1 MSPPPLLAEWLA
13 AIGLTAHQAI
23 TLGVLAG
30 VIAALIL
37 DRFRADVVALT
48 GAAVLLMTRAVRP
61 VDVEVAFASP
71 AIIALASLFVIAYAM
86 ERSGL
91 LDKAIAGGMWLA
103 RRAGATGI
111 WIVMTLC
118 GAVSAFLNNTP
129 IVVLAAPVI
138 RDVSAGVGRDPRRY
152 LMPLSYLTVLG
163 GSCTLIG
170 TSTNLLVN
178 DMARANDV
186 VPFTMF
192 EIAPVGLAVALAGG
206 IFLFL
211 FSGRLIRF
219 DEPAETPATPALLLP
234 RHGDHSASIGD
245 AAVFAPQHR
254 FRPWRAFASLS
265 VFIAAIA
272 IASAGIAPIAATAFA
287 GAVLLIVIKVIE
299 PDEAYRGLR
308 PEILM
313 LIAGMVVI
321 GVAMEETGL
330 AGAATERLIGIIGP
344 MGPLFALI
352 VFYGAALFL
361 TELLSNATVAV
372 LLTPV
377 AVSLAEGLAVSPKPF
392 IAAVMLSASAAFA
405 TPFGY
410 QTNALV
416 YQMGKYRYMDFVRV
430 GLPLDLITWAVACA
444 AIPLVFPF

>member
-1 MSPPPLLAEWLA
+1 MIPVSDILA

-23 TLGVLAG
+23 TLAVLAAVVG
-30 VIAALIL
+30 ALIL
-37 DRFRADVVALT
+37 DKFRADVVALT
-48 GAAVLLMTRAVRP
+48 GAAVLLMTGAVKP
-61 VDVEVAFASP
+61 VQVEVAFASP

-91 LDKAIAGGMWLA
+91 LDKAILGGVWLA
-103 RRAGATGI
+103 RKAGATGI
-111 WIVMTLC
+111 WIVMILC
-118 GAVSAFLNNTP
+118 GAASAFLNNTP
-129 IVVLAAPVI
+129 IVVLSAPVI
-138 RDVSAGVGRDPRRY
+138 RDVSASVGLDPRRY

-163 GSCTLIG
+163 GCCTLIG

-178 DMARANDV
+178 DMARASGTAT
-186 VPFTMF
+186 FTMF

-206 IFLFL
+206 LFL
-211 FSGRLIRF
+211 FFFSSRLIRF
-219 DEPAETPATPALLLP
+219 DDPPEASTTPSALAL

-245 AAVFAPQHR
+245 AAVFAPEHK
-254 FRPWRAFASLS
+254 FHPWRALASLA
-265 VFIAAIA
+265 VFIGAVTAA
-272 IASAGIAPIAATAFA
+272 SMGVAPIAATAFA
-287 GAVLLIVIKVIE
+287 GAVLLILIRVIDA
-299 PDEAYRGLR
+299 DEAYRGLR

-330 AGAATERLIGIIGP
+330 AGAATDSLIGSIGP
-344 MGPLFALI
+344 LGPLFALI
-352 VFYGAALFL
+352 LFYGAALLL

-377 AVSLAEGLAVSPKPF
+377 AVSLAESLAVSPKPF
-392 IAAVMLSASAAFA
+392 LAAVMIAASAAFA

-416 YQMGKYRYMDFVRV
+416 YQIGKYRYMDFVRV
-430 GLPLDLITWAVACA
+430 GLPLDLITWIAACV
-444 AIPLVFPF
+444 AIPIFFPF

>member
-138 RDVSAGVGRDPRRY
+138 REVSAGVGRDPRRY

-245 AAVFAPQHR
+245 AAVFVPQHR

>member
-192 EIAPVGLAVALAGG
+192 EIAPVGLAVALSGG

>member
-1 MSPPPLLAEWLA
+1 MAPPPFLAGLLTAV
-13 AIGLTAHQAI
+13 GLTAHQAI
-23 TLGVLAG
+23 TLAVLAG
-30 VIAALIL
+30 VVLALIL
-37 DRFRADVVALT
+37 DRFRADVVALS

-61 VDVEVAFASP
+61 VDVQVAFASP

-91 LDKAIAGGMWLA
+91 LDLVIRGGTWLA
-103 RRAGATGI
+103 RRAGAAGL

-118 GAVSAFLNNTP
+118 GAASAFLNNTP

-138 RDVSAGVGRDPRRY
+138 RDVAQGVGEDPRRY
-152 LMPLSYLTVLG
+152 LLPLSYLTVLG
-163 GSCTLIG
+163 GCCTLIG

-186 VPFTMF
+186 TPFGLF
-192 EIAPVGLAVALAGG
+192 EIAPVGLAVAGAGAV
-206 IFLFL
+206 FLFL

-219 DEPAETPATPALLLP
+219 DSAPVDGPPPALPVP
-234 RHGDHSASIGD
+234 RHGDQSGAIGD
-245 AAVFAPQHR
+245 AAVFAPEHS
-254 FRPWRAFASLS
+254 FRPWRAAASLT
-265 VFIAAIA
+265 VFISAIA
-272 IASAGIAPIAATAFA
+272 AAAVGIAPIAATAFT
-287 GAVLLIVIKVIE
+287 GAVLLIAIKVIE

-330 AGAATERLIGIIGP
+330 AAASTERLIEVIGP
-344 MGPLFALI
+344 MGPLFALV
-352 VFYGAALFL
+352 VFYGASLLL

-377 AVSLAEGLAVSPKPF
+377 AVNLAEGLAVSPKPF
-392 IAAVMLSASAAFA
+392 VAAVMLSASAAFA

-416 YQMGKYRYMDFVRV
+416 YTMGKYRYMDFVRV
-430 GLPLDLITWAVACA
+430 GLPLDLITWAVACTV
-444 AIPLVFPF
+444 IPIVFPF

>member
-1 MSPPPLLAEWLA
+1 MVPPPFLADILA
-13 AIGLTAHQAI
+13 AVGLSVHQAI

-30 VIAALIL
+30 VVAALIL
-37 DRFRADVVALT
+37 DRFRADVVALS

-61 VDVEVAFASP
+61 ADVEVAFASP

-111 WIVMTLC
+111 WIVMTVC

-138 RDVSAGVGRDPRRY
+138 RDVSAGVGLDPRRY

-178 DMARANDV
+178 DMARANEV
-186 VPFTMF
+186 EPFTFF
-192 EIAPVGLAVALAGG
+192 EIAPVGIAVALAGG
-206 IFLFL
+206 AFLFL

-219 DEPAETPATPALLLP
+219 DKPADPSAEPTVLP
-234 RHGDHSASIGD
+234 PRQSDHSASIGD
-245 AAVFAPQHR
+245 AAVFVPQHR
-254 FRPWRAFASLS
+254 FRPWRALASLG

-272 IASAGIAPIAATAFA
+272 AAAAGIAPIAATAFA
-287 GAVLLIVIKVIE
+287 GAVLLIGIKVIE

-330 AGAATERLIGIIGP
+330 AGAATEKLIGVIGP

-352 VFYGAALFL
+352 VFYGAALVL

-392 IAAVMLSASAAFA
+392 VAAVMIAASAAFA

-416 YQMGKYRYMDFVRV
+416 YQIGNYRYMDFVRV
-430 GLPLDLITWAVACA
+430 GLPLDLITWAVACT
-444 AIPLVFPF
+444 AIPIVFPF

>member
-352 VFYGAALFL
+352 VFYGAGLFL